1 MQNKIRAW
9 SSLLLSSI
17 FFTSVLMEYIPTPQD
32 IIEFTFLAN
41 FGIGFLLLLTGIR
54 LFWQKKAFPDILYH
68 TGLAKIL
75 LVFIICLIGL
85 SGLYQIHFE
94 GEFFFLHVI
103 NPLLF
108 LLYNVIFVKKLTS
121 WQPVLLIPIPVV
133 LYLLLDFIYST
144 ICGKFIYNLL
154 EAGKLSFIEIAGT
167 SILCYS
173 FVLIEGFLSLLL
185 HRLLRNCRKITD
197 AS

>member
-68 TGLAKIL
+68 TGLAMIL

-121 WQPVLLIPIPVV
+121 CSSSQ
-133 LYLLLDFIYST
+133 
-144 ICGKFIYNLL
+144 
-154 EAGKLSFIEIAGT
+154 
-167 SILCYS
+167 
-173 FVLIEGFLSLLL
+173 SLLSCTCCWIL
-185 HRLLRNCRKITD
+185 SIAQSAENLSITFWKQENYPL
-197 AS
+197 